1 MKISQWAGDT
11 SLSYC
16 KMWDLCLTISGDRS
30 RQLDL
35 RHNIKSS
42 ANNCEG
48 CDRNKERQLLRVH
61 LPRRLDGPGVQ
72 CSVVCGSF
80 YSLDSDDWA
89 VFQSRVRFVVQRKR
103 RKPTHPTTESES
115 GLGGKL
121 PYEKIFFSW
130 TLEFLSGKIPSAEGL
145 LLNFLMF
152 VSVFPSSNPLII
164 ETKASVAIAKH

>member
-61 LPRRLDGPGVQ
+61 LPRRLDGPGIQ

-89 VFQSRVRFVVQRKR
+89 VFQSRVRFVVQGKR

-115 GLGGKL
+115 GLGGNSLTKRSFSNGPSNFCQAKFL
-121 PYEKIFFSW
+121 PLKDYY
-130 TLEFLSGKIPSAEGL
+130 
-145 LLNFLMF
+145 
-152 VSVFPSSNPLII
+152 
-164 ETKASVAIAKH
+164 